1 MKKKHYFIFLILSLI
16 ALIIFVILLNFQ
28 SKVET
33 ENKSTNQSEN
43 DFKTLLVNKTED
55 DSTQITPYNAK
66 EYMNLL
72 EKIFADKNDPEIF
85 QRDGVSFKVRVIDQ
99 FGDPVIGARFSVL
112 YQKGFNSQHFTQDSK
127 LIFTDENG
135 IFNVSINSKV
145 SGIWI
150 AAQKIGYY
158 QIKDKSDK
166 TISMITA
173 QRLTQ
178 NLNKDENDRWEKI
191 QKEIGVS
198 YNTLEKL
205 LDTQGVVTLTLKKM
219 SDYDKMYQNMFS
231 FSSTSNDPDE
241 KIPGKYL
248 MEYEKNKS
256 DGIIPEDAHVID
268 IGPGF
273 YDKSKEQKLK
283 IRYTHNNQYVEM
295 MAAPWYCEMSI
306 PGGGFYLIDE
316 KIEPDGETYQS
327 LYAAEAKEGEE
338 FLAPENGYVETV
350 RAEMPETT
358 LKDGSWRDYYI
369 RNYYVKFPDNTYG
382 RIRVSL
388 GYGKYYQITSWYN
401 PTGRRNTEFC
411 LDDDLDV
418 KYIEKK
424 Q

>member
-1 MKKKHYFIFLILSLI
+1 MKKKHYFIFLIFI
-16 ALIIFVILLNFQ
+16 TLIILVILLNFQ

-43 DFKTLLVNKTED
+43 DYKTLLVNKTED
-55 DSTQITPYNAK
+55 NSEQITPENAK
-66 EYMNLL
+66 KYMDLL

-85 QRDGVSFKVRVIDQ
+85 QREGVAFKVRVIDQ
-99 FGDPVIGARFSVL
+99 FGDPVIGARCSIL
-112 YQKGFNSQHFTQDSK
+112 YQKGFKSQQFTQDSK

-135 IFNVSINSKV
+135 VFNVSINSKV

-173 QRLTQ
+173 ERLTQ

-241 KIPGKYL
+241 KIPGKYM
-248 MEYEKNKS
+248 MEYSNHNS
-256 DGIIPEDAHVID
+256 DGIVPLDAHVIQV
-268 IGPGF
+268 GPIF
-273 YDKSKEQKLK
+273 YDNSKEKQIT
-283 IRYTHNNQYVEM
+283 IRYRENRGGGKTP
-295 MAAPWYCEMSI
+295 AAPWHCEMSI
-306 PGGGFYLIDE
+306 PGGGFFLIDE
-316 KIEPDGETYQS
+316 KEEPDGDLFQS
-327 LYAAEAKEGEE
+327 RYVAEAKEGEE
-338 FLAPENGYVETV
+338 FLAPESGYEETV
-350 RAEMPETT
+350 RAEMPESRMDET
-358 LKDGSWRDYYI
+358 WRGGFTK
-369 RNYYVKFPDNTYG
+369 NYYVKFSDNTYG
-382 RIRVSL
+382 RIKVTMGRG
-388 GYGKYYQITSWYN
+388 GYNIVSWYN

-424 Q
+424 R